1 MDNQVFAC
9 FTFYS
14 TLLILKMYVVAIIT
28 GQLRLR
34 RKAFVNPEDAIRH
47 GGLEYYRTDPDV
59 ERSRRAHRNDMENI
73 FPFLF
78 LGAVYS
84 LMEPNLFI
92 AHIHFLVFFMGR
104 VIHTVAYLLALNAPT
119 RSVAYSVAQIPCMS
133 IALQIL
139 VNIGTHW

>member
-1 MDNQVFAC
+1 MNNEVFAC

-14 TLLILKMYVVAIIT
+14 TLLVVKMYIVAIIT

-34 RKAFVNPEDAIRH
+34 RKAFTNPEDALRH
-47 GGLEYYRTDPDV
+47 GGKQYYRDDPDV

-84 LMEPNLFI
+84 LMEPNLFV
-92 AHIHFLVFFMGR
+92 ARIHFLVFFVGR
-104 VIHTVAYLLALNAPT
+104 LVHTVAYLLPLKAPT
-119 RSVAYSVAQIPCMS
+119 RSIAYSIAQIPCGS

-139 VNIGTHW
+139 FNVATNW